1 MDIKNYYI
9 EKGQGDVIIL
19 LHGNNGD
26 GDYFSHQIEY
36 FSEKYRVI
44 APDTRG
50 HGKTPRGTKPFT
62 LRTFADDLYEFMN
75 LLNIKKANIIGFSDG
90 ANIAMLFA
98 LKYPGY
104 VNALVLNGGNLD
116 PSGVEEELQNSIT
129 EEYKGLVL
137 TPDKTPEQ
145 IRLEEMLSIM
155 INDPFIKPDEL
166 SKITAKTLVVAGTY
180 DLIKR
185 EHTELIY
192 NSLPNAR
199 LAFIEGG
206 HLIAAERSQEFNR
219 IVDDFLK

>member
-1 MDIKNYYI
+1 MCQK
-9 EKGQGDVIIL
+9 KL
-19 LHGNNGD
+19 LI
-26 GDYFSHQIEY
+26 YQ
-36 FSEKYRVI
+36 
-44 APDTRG
+44 
-50 HGKTPRGTKPFT
+50 
-62 LRTFADDLYEFMN
+62 
-75 LLNIKKANIIGFSDG
+75 KK
-90 ANIAMLFA
+90 
-98 LKYPGY
+98 
-104 VNALVLNGGNLD
+104 
-116 PSGVEEELQNSIT
+116 LQNSIT